1 MTGPS
6 WITGREG
13 ALCLERRT
21 TMPNRRLPAAA
32 AFFAAALTAF
42 AVLLWGL
49 QVTSGAAY
57 YAKSQRSIAQVET
70 VPAARGKLL
79 DRNGTIL
86 AQDQV
91 TWSAVLA
98 EDVEDQVVRRL
109 KTLCQE
115 EDVAWEGTGPIAGV
129 TPRLLARV
137 KEEGLAGVSFTPA
150 VQRVGSGTLAPH
162 VLGRVGQ
169 MSPEEWE
176 VYQDRGYAMDE
187 TVGKD
192 GAEGAFESYLH
203 GTPGQKVLETDK
215 DGRITGETNAVQPQA
230 GRDVTLTLDRD
241 LQAAAE
247 TALAGFLDR
256 HPQATGGALVA
267 LDVRDGGVL
276 AMVSQPGY
284 DAASF
289 SADYAALS
297 QDEAHPLM
305 NRAVQG
311 LYAPGSTF
319 KLVTAAAALEEG
331 FLTPETQILDT
342 GRYTYYKSP
351 QPQCWLYRQ
360 EGKTHGLETVSEAIA
375 DSCNIFFYD
384 AGRRVGIDMLGQY
397 ARALGL
403 GEKTGIELAG
413 EQAGVVA
420 GPEYTAS
427 VGGTWYEG
435 SVLSAAIGQENNRF
449 TPLQL
454 AHMVATLVGGGDR
467 WQVHLLQ
474 KVAGEAPR
482 EKVRL
487 GKVNLSPAMWRPSRR
502 MLAVTQSGSL
512 AAAFQ
517 SLPVQVGAKTGSAQV
532 DGEETSN
539 AVLVCFAPYEDPEI
553 ALAVVVEQGG
563 SGSSLGTV
571 AAQVIQAYVQ

>member
-1 MTGPS
+1 M
-6 WITGREG
+6 
-13 ALCLERRT
+13 
-21 TMPNRRLPAAA
+21 
-32 AFFAAALTAF
+32 
-42 AVLLWGL
+42 
-49 QVTSGAAY
+49 
-57 YAKSQRSIAQVET
+57 
-70 VPAARGKLL
+70 
-79 DRNGTIL
+79 
-86 AQDQV
+86 
-91 TWSAVLA
+91 
-98 EDVEDQVVRRL
+98 
-109 KTLCQE
+109 
-115 EDVAWEGTGPIAGV
+115 
-129 TPRLLARV
+129 
-137 KEEGLAGVSFTPA
+137 
-150 VQRVGSGTLAPH
+150 
-162 VLGRVGQ
+162 
-169 MSPEEWE
+169 
-176 VYQDRGYAMDE
+176 
-187 TVGKD
+187 
-192 GAEGAFESYLH
+192 
-203 GTPGQKVLETDK
+203 
-215 DGRITGETNAVQPQA
+215 
-230 GRDVTLTLDRD
+230 
-241 LQAAAE
+241 
-247 TALAGFLDR
+247 
-256 HPQATGGALVA
+256 A

-435 SVLSAAIGQENNRF
+435 SVLLRGHRPGEQ
-449 TPLQL
+449 PLHPPP
-454 AHMVATLVGGGDR
+454 AGPHGGHSGGGWGPGGRSTCSRR
-467 WQVHLLQ
+467 WP
-474 KVAGEAPR
+474 GRPP
-482 EKVRL
+482 
-487 GKVNLSPAMWRPSRR
+487 GKRYAWARSTCPPAMWRPSRR
-502 MLAVTQSGSL
+502 G
-512 AAAFQ
+512 
-517 SLPVQVGAKTGSAQV
+517 
-532 DGEETSN
+532 
-539 AVLVCFAPYEDPEI
+539 CWR
-553 ALAVVVEQGG
+553 
-563 SGSSLGTV
+563 
-571 AAQVIQAYVQ
+571 